1 MQPPFP
7 SVTPTWHNAPYPSI
21 DPSQP
26 NLSVTGKTVLI
37 TGGGRG
43 IGSRIAHAFARAGAS
58 VIGITGRTESSL
70 QSTKSSIQSQSP
82 NTKVL
87 TFTADVVDESAINA
101 AFEAVKDAS
110 ENKQGIDICIINAG
124 YFSDAALIAPSA
136 SASTTESSQNVKEW
150 WKSFEVNVLGSYITT
165 RAFLAN
171 MHAKSSSNP
180 VEPILIAASTAGIAF
195 YPPPP
200 AFSAYITSK
209 VAGTQFFQSVAAEN
223 PDVRV
228 ISFHPGVIET
238 DMGNKAGEAGLKLPP
253 DDSKLNG
260 ILGPKYDVDN
270 RRG

>member
-1 MQPPFP
+1 
-7 SVTPTWHNAPYPSI
+7 
-21 DPSQP
+21 
-26 NLSVTGKTVLI
+26 L
-37 TGGGRG
+37 GGHR
-43 IGSRIAHAFARAGAS
+43 RHKC
-58 VIGITGRTESSL
+58 L
-70 QSTKSSIQSQSP
+70 PSSIEFR
-82 NTKVL
+82 NILKTI
-87 TFTADVVDESAINA
+87 DNVVDESAINA

-228 ISFHPGVIET
+228 IGFHPGVIQT